1 MECLG
6 DYKLIIYDTSLYTFG
21 DRYLTSKHNPRC
33 FEITFRHRQ
42 GKMRARHIFIR
53 LIRVLS

>member
-1 MECLG
+1 MECEG

-21 DRYLTSKHNPRC
+21 DRYLSSKHNPRC

-42 GKMRARHIFIR
+42 GKI
-53 LIRVLS
+53 